1 MSQAKLEILISAKD
15 AATQVL
21 GRVKGAFAMRAAEI
35 NGMSNALAKNG
46 EKVEKFLQTVS
57 LAKMATETE
66 SFKTA
71 LGDISPGLQKFTSD
85 MLNVGTAAGIT
96 MQAVR
101 ALSVMKGAIF
111 SSGGFVVGGATAIF
125 TALNAYADYYD
136 EKMQRITAELVGH
149 EKTIES
155 LISQTAKSAT
165 ISEANANIERLK
177 KASAFMFQ
185 QGDIDAANRLAR
197 EAKAAERSRD
207 IIVET
212 QQTIARMKDAQA
224 AREKRAADLA
234 AVRAKKAE
242 QFAATPAGR
251 AQAMVD
257 LQTNRASAAQQLA
270 GLDSNQNPDLWLRL
284 TRFIEDADSVLVK
297 QRETMSSKW
306 ADVVG
311 NAAEI
316 FSVVRE
322 PKKVFNAALP
332 QIQTN
337 RLLQMGGQIGGGAAN
352 PFAGVS
358 QRTIESSKKIEMNTQ
373 KMADTMVKLY
383 DWMRSG
389 GNVSAAGA

>member
-15 AATQVL
+15 AATQVM

-35 NGMSNALAKNG
+35 NGMSNMLVKNG

-71 LGDISPGLQKFTSD
+71 LGDVSPGLQKFTSD
-85 MLNVGTAAGIT
+85 LLNVGTAAGVT

-136 EKMQRITAELVGH
+136 EKMQRITTELTGH
-149 EKTIES
+149 EKTIER
-155 LISQTAKSAT
+155 LISQTAKSST
-165 ISEANANIERLK
+165 IADANANIEKLK

-185 QGDIDAANRLAR
+185 QGDVDSANRLAR
-197 EAKAAERSRD
+197 EAQAAQKSRD

-212 QQTIARMKDAQA
+212 QQTIARMKEAQE

-251 AQAMVD
+251 AQALTE
-257 LQTNRASAAQQLA
+257 LQTNRASAVQQLA
-270 GLDSNQNPDLWLRL
+270 GLDSNQNPAQFLQL
-284 TRFIEDADSVLVK
+284 TKFVEDADKILVPLQEK
-297 QRETMSSKW
+297 LRETWSGV
-306 ADVVG
+306 AA
-311 NAAEI
+311 NAAEV
-316 FSVVRE
+316 FRVVKE
-322 PKKVFNAALP
+322 PPKVFNAALP

-337 RLLQMGGQIGGGAAN
+337 RLLQMGGQIGGGAVN
-352 PFAGVS
+352 PFTGIS
-358 QRTIESSKKIEMNTQ
+358 NKTLESSKKIEMNTQ

-383 DWMRSG
+383 EWMRTG
-389 GNVSAAGA
+389 ANVSTAGA